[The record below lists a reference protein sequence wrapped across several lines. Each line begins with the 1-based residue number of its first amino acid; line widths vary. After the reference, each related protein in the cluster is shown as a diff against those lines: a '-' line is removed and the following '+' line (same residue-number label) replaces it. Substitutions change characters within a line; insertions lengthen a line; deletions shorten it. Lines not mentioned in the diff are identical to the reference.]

1 MNMKRLLNVL
11 LALVMVVSI
20 IPIATNAE
28 GTTLT
33 YWFWADNDK
42 YAATMREMI
51 ADFNATNSKG
61 TVIVGEQ
68 IPWDGGSYSN
78 TLLQAAIGGGGP
90 DVATF
95 KLTATPSFVNNGL
108 LENLDPFI
116 EKWDKKDEINENMYN
131 VMRGASGT
139 DSVYVMPW
147 NVQVLYVY
155 YRPSMYKEAGIEV
168 PKTYEEFLE
177 ACEKLTRDT
186 DGDGVTDVYGF
197 GMRGSNGGQ
206 EPWGCFIYANGGTFE
221 TLDSEESIKGMQDY
235 IDLFTNGYAP
245 PTAPN
250 DGFSQVIDGFQ
261 SGITAMTIHHTGSSA
276 QMIEQFGEDVDAF
289 IFPAGKGQW
298 TSMGDTE
305 NVMFSSCEDKEA
317 AFEWLAYL
325 AAGKGQET
333 WCSVTG
339 NVPVASS
346 VQGLERFQND
356 RFMKVSIEGQS
367 VAGILPIRETTTSW
381 ISEWPSII
389 QQALLGETTAKECM
403 EELQALLW
411 E

>member
-1 MNMKRLLNVL
+1 MKRLLNVL

-51 ADFNATNSKG
+51 ADFNATNSRG

>member
-1 MNMKRLLNVL
+1 MKRFLNVL
-11 LALVMVVSI
+11 LALVMVISI

-28 GTTLT
+28 GSTLT

-51 ADFNATNSKG
+51 ADFNATNSRG

-68 IPWDGGSYSN
+68 IPWDGGAYSN

-116 EKWDKKDEINENMYN
+116 ENWDKKDEINENMYN
-131 VMRGASGT
+131 VMRNASGT

-168 PKTYEEFLE
+168 PKTYEEFLD

-206 EPWGCFIYANGGTFE
+206 EPWGCFIHANGGSFE
-221 TLDSEESIKGMQDY
+221 TLDSEESIQGMQDY

-261 SGITAMTIHHTGSSA
+261 SGITSMTIHHTGSSA

-305 NVMFSSCEDKEA
+305 NVMFSSCKDKEA

-333 WCSVTG
+333 WCTVTG
-339 NVPVASS
+339 NVPVAAS
-346 VQGLERFQND
+346 VQKLDHFQDN

-381 ISEWPSII
+381 ISEWPAIT

>member
-1 MNMKRLLNVL
+1 MKRLLNVL

>member
-1 MNMKRLLNVL
+1 MKRLLNVL

-90 DVATF
+90 HVATF